1 MKQIIKIGL
10 AQINPVLGDLPGNAK
25 KITNFIKEADQ
36 QGIDLLIFPE
46 LAITGYLP
54 QDLLLNRSFIDCNL
68 QCLNKITAAC
78 RSSMVVILGY
88 VARENGK
95 LYNAAAVIKSGQLIA
110 TCYKTLL
117 PNYDVF
123 DEHRYFTP
131 ANENLPVPIEIGGH
145 SVRLGV
151 EICEDL
157 WDSNSAIKVTDQ
169 LVAQGA
175 ELLVNLSASP
185 FEYDKRDRRRQLVLD
200 KVTKLRRPFVLVN
213 LVGGRD
219 ELVFDGN
226 SFALDASGALIGW
239 GGEFKE
245 NLAVFELDLVSGQG
259 HRMPWP
265 ETQREASIYQA
276 LTLGVHDYFYKTGGR
291 QAIIGLS
298 GGIDSALVACI
309 AVSALGAENVLG
321 VFLPSQY
328 TSAASREDSVVLA
341 KNLNIRLIEIPI
353 EKIFQSYLQEL
364 KPVFGQT
371 SPDVTEE
378 NIQSRIRGNLLMAL
392 ANKYQA
398 YVLNTGNKTELAL
411 GYCTMYGD
419 MCGALAVISDLSK
432 LDVYKIAGYFNETAE
447 RLIIPERIFTK
458 IPTAELAPEQVDP
471 FDYTIVSPLVDLIIN
486 DQKTPAE
493 LIQMGYAADLVTDI
507 FERIK
512 FAEFKRRQAAP
523 GLKITSKAF
532 GLGRRYPIIN
542 HFKEKGGKQCE

>member
-10 AQINPVLGDLPGNAK
+10 VQINPVLGDLSGNAA
-25 KITNFIKEADQ
+25 KIINFIQEADQ
-36 QGIDLLIFPE
+36 QGVNLLIFPE

-78 RSSMVVILGY
+78 RSSMVVILGF
-88 VARENGK
+88 VARENDK

-110 TCYKTLL
+110 TRYKTLL

-123 DEHRYFTP
+123 DERRYFTP

-157 WDSNSAIKVTDQ
+157 WDSNSDIKVTDQ

-226 SFALDASGALIGW
+226 SFALDASGTLIGW

-458 IPTAELAPEQVDP
+458 IPTAELAPGQVDP

-493 LIQMGYAADLVTDI
+493 LIQMGYATDLVNDI

-523 GLKITSKAF
+523 GLKITGKAF

-542 HFKEKGGKQCE
+542 HFKEKGEKQCE

>member
-10 AQINPVLGDLPGNAK
+10 VQINPILGDLSGNAA
-25 KITNFIKEADQ
+25 KIINFIQEADQ
-36 QGIDLLIFPE
+36 QGVNLLIFPE

-78 RSSMVVILGY
+78 RSSMVVILGF
-88 VARENGK
+88 VARENDK

-110 TCYKTLL
+110 TRYKTLL

-123 DEHRYFTP
+123 DERRYFTP

-157 WDSNSAIKVTDQ
+157 WDSNSDIKVTDQ

-226 SFALDASGALIGW
+226 SFALDASGTLIGW

-432 LDVYKIAGYFNETAE
+432 LDVYKVAGYFNETAE

-458 IPTAELAPEQVDP
+458 IPTAELAPGQVDP

-493 LIQMGYAADLVTDI
+493 LIQMGYATDLVNDI

-523 GLKITSKAF
+523 GLKITGKAF

-542 HFKEKGGKQCE
+542 HFKEKGEKQCE

>member
-1 MKQIIKIGL
+1 LKQIIKIGL
-10 AQINPVLGDLPGNAK
+10 VQINPILGDLSGNAA
-25 KITNFIKEADQ
+25 KIINFIQEADQ
-36 QGIDLLIFPE
+36 QGVNLLIFPE

-78 RSSMVVILGY
+78 RSSMVVILGF
-88 VARENGK
+88 VARENDK

-110 TCYKTLL
+110 TRYKTLL

-123 DEHRYFTP
+123 DERRYFTP

-157 WDSNSAIKVTDQ
+157 WDSNSDIKVTDQ

-226 SFALDASGALIGW
+226 SFALDASGTLIGW

-458 IPTAELAPEQVDP
+458 IPTAELAPGQVDP

-493 LIQMGYAADLVTDI
+493 LIQMGYATDLVNDI

-523 GLKITSKAF
+523 GLKITGKAF

-542 HFKEKGGKQCE
+542 HFKEKGEKQCE

>member
-10 AQINPVLGDLPGNAK
+10 AQINPVLGDLSGNAA
-25 KITNFIKEADQ
+25 KIINFIQEADQ
-36 QGIDLLIFPE
+36 QGVNLLIFPE

-78 RSSMVVILGY
+78 RSSMVVILGF
-88 VARENGK
+88 VARENDK

-110 TCYKTLL
+110 TRYKTLL

-123 DEHRYFTP
+123 DERRYFTP

-157 WDSNSAIKVTDQ
+157 WDSNSDIKVTDQ

-226 SFALDASGALIGW
+226 SFALDASGTLIGW

-432 LDVYKIAGYFNETAE
+432 LDVYKVAGYFNETAE

-458 IPTAELAPEQVDP
+458 IPTAELAPGQVDP

-493 LIQMGYAADLVTDI
+493 LIQMGYATDLVNDI

-523 GLKITSKAF
+523 GLKITGKAF

-542 HFKEKGGKQCE
+542 HFKEKGEKQCE

>member
-10 AQINPVLGDLPGNAK
+10 VQINPILGDLSGNAA
-25 KITNFIKEADQ
+25 KIINFIQEADQ
-36 QGIDLLIFPE
+36 QGVNLLIFPE

-78 RSSMVVILGY
+78 RSSMVVILGF
-88 VARENGK
+88 VARENDK

-110 TCYKTLL
+110 TRYKTLL

-157 WDSNSAIKVTDQ
+157 WDSNSDIKVTDQ

-226 SFALDASGALIGW
+226 SFALDASGTLIGW

-458 IPTAELAPEQVDP
+458 IPTAELAPGQVDP

-493 LIQMGYAADLVTDI
+493 LIQMGYAADLVNDI
-507 FERIK
+507 IERIK
-512 FAEFKRRQAAP
+512 LAEFKRRQAAP

>member
-458 IPTAELAPEQVDP
+458 IPTAELAPGQVDP